1 MSSHSLTSSKG
12 ASRRDGGSLVV
23 EEAKHEIMGRTPLP
37 DDDAASLDRADQ
49 DRAEPDGGQR
59 EGAADAHSA
68 SGPQLR
74 VDYHA
79 QLGLQSQVYLDK
91 FRVQMPMIL
100 GSVALLQYAWSL
112 LFMTDESSA
121 LVSNSIVFTF
131 CATALSL
138 LNYRNLRLFPGA
150 RRYAFILQ
158 AYLLP
163 HLAMLGLLLWFR
175 PTYSFLLL
183 SLGFLISLT
192 STWVLNVIFR
202 HPNTQPMMIV
212 PSARTA
218 RLLAEMP
225 GLKYRLCEK
234 PEDAEGTNNLVVD
247 LHADHSPE
255 WERAIARAALR
266 GASVYHVKQVSESLT
281 GRVRIDHLSENSTG
295 MLRPN
300 GVYFRIK
307 DVIDRVAACVLILAT
322 SPILALAMIAI
333 RLDTA
338 GPAIFRQE
346 RVGFRGETFTIYKL
360 RTMVQRDPPA
370 NAREDAIT
378 KAGDPRITK
387 VGAFLRKTRID
398 EIPQL
403 VNVIRGDLSMIGPRP
418 EAMALSAWYNE
429 ELDFYLYRH
438 IVKPG
443 ITGWAQVNQGHVAS
457 PDDVYRKL
465 QYDFY
470 YVKNFSL
477 WLDVLIALLTIQ
489 VMFTGKGSR

>member
-1 MSSHSLTSSKG
+1 MCADQVKSLTSG
-12 ASRRDGGSLVV
+12 TRHDGDSLSV
-23 EEAKHEIMGRTPLP
+23 ENAKDEMQGRGRPT
-37 DDDAASLDRADQ
+37 DGERAGQ
-49 DRAEPDGGQR
+49 DYVRAEHDKPDAT
-59 EGAADAHSA
+59 EDHASSGAE
-68 SGPQLR
+68 LR

-91 FRVQMPMIL
+91 FRVQMPLIL
-100 GSVALLQYAWSL
+100 GSVALLQYLWSL
-112 LFMTDESSA
+112 LFMTDESDT
-121 LVSNSIVFTF
+121 LIVNSIMFTF
-131 CATALSL
+131 LASALSL

-163 HLAMLGLLLWFR
+163 HFAMLGLLLWFR
-175 PTYSFLLL
+175 PAYSVLLL
-183 SLGFLISLT
+183 SLGFLASLT
-192 STWVLNVIFR
+192 GTWLLNVIFR
-202 HPNTQPMMIV
+202 HSNTQPMLIV
-212 PSARTA
+212 PSARTT

-225 GLKYRLCEK
+225 KLHYRLCEK
-234 PEDAEGTNNLVVD
+234 PEDADGSNNLVVD
-247 LHADHSPE
+247 LHADLSPE

-266 GASVYHVKQVSESLT
+266 GAAVYHVKQVSESLT

-295 MLRPN
+295 MLRPS
-300 GVYFRIK
+300 GVYFRLK
-307 DVIDRVAACVLILAT
+307 DVFDRVAAGILILVT
-322 SPILALAMIAI
+322 LPILAIAMIAI
-333 RLDTA
+333 RLDSP

-346 RVGFRGETFTIYKL
+346 RVGFRGKTFTIYKL
-360 RTMVQRDPPA
+360 RTMVQRPAVA

-378 KAGDPRITK
+378 KVNDPRITK

-403 VNVIRGDLSMIGPRP
+403 FNVLKGELSMIGPRP
-418 EAMALSAWYNE
+418 EALALSMWYEE
-429 ELDFYLYRH
+429 ELDFYPYRH

-457 PDDVYRKL
+457 PEDVYRKL

-477 WLDVLIALLTIQ
+477 WLDALIALTTIQ
-489 VMFTGKGSR
+489 VMFTGRGSR